1 MTREPLS
8 CNDVRELIESGRYP
22 DETLAHLPGCDEC
35 LQLAL
40 NRILL
45 SRRGIPVPPSFAGQ
59 VLAQAESSR
68 AFSGRQ
74 VHLARGMLWPGIA
87 ALCAFFG
94 IVYLP
99 DLIALTSSLWG
110 TALLAVASIETCLII
125 LWLVTRDRAD
135 WIVRREHS
143 GLSG

>member
-1 MTREPLS
+1 MTRGPLS
-8 CNDVRELIESGRYP
+8 CNDVRELIESGRYH
-22 DETLAHLPGCDEC
+22 EGTLAHLRECDGC

-40 NRILL
+40 NGILL
-45 SRRGIPVPPSFAGQ
+45 SRRDVPVPPSFAGQ

-68 AFSGRQ
+68 AFSGRK
-74 VHLARGMLWPGIA
+74 VLLAREMLWPGIS
-87 ALCAFFG
+87 ALCALFG